1 MSVGGHFNGDC
12 SRADES
18 CFRGLG
24 CFGDR
29 VHSFF
34 LRKMWNDLLAAI
46 EGISFELKKIRE
58 DMTRPDEGDGNRT

>member
-1 MSVGGHFNGDC
+1 MEIVLVLTNLVFVVLVVSGIV
-12 SRADES
+12 AIAI
-18 CFRGLG
+18 
-24 CFGDR
+24 
-29 VHSFF
+29 F